1 MTDFDELEG
10 KIRSLDNGTALLFIM
25 VGLTCA
31 LLMVLHRNQNVRLDA
46 LEAAC
51 TVEQVEVE
59 R

>member
-46 LEAAC
+46 AC